1 MKTGDKVKIKPDAHS
16 SDTGVVESIQHKYFT
31 ALVRWP
37 SGRKYHRLQ
46 DLAVIKSKNT
56 D

>member
-1 MKTGDKVKIKPDAHS
+1 MRTGDRVKIKPDAHPNN
-16 SDTGVVESIQHKYFT
+16 TGVVESVQHKYFT

-37 SGRKYHRLQ
+37 DGRKYHRLQ
-46 DLAVIKSKNT
+46 DLIVIKSENT